1 MHELLKLLSWCLL
14 SNILSIN
21 AALKAGISIIRHFE
35 GVLKSNDTLINFILG
50 LIWKVHLRRIL
61 IVQSV
66 HLIVMESC
74 LIDRSI
80 CLSKFKQLVLAAIL
94 SLLKC

>member
-35 GVLKSNDTLINFILG
+35 GVLKSNDPLINFILG
-50 LIWKVHLRRIL
+50 LIWIVHLRRIL